1 MGELQGKVVL
11 VTGGTAGIGE
21 AAVRRF
27 VAEGARVCFTGGNVA
42 AGDGIASET
51 GATFVRHDV
60 ADAVGWSAIT
70 DLLRDWGRLDAAFV
84 NAGINHGDSDIE
96 KVGLDAWRHIFVVNV
111 EGAMLTCQAAIAVM
125 KDNPGG
131 ASGSIVINSSV
142 AATAGLPG
150 DVAYTA
156 SKGALLSM
164 TKSIAVH
171 CARAGYRIR
180 CNSIHAGITETP
192 NIVRAI
198 EAADDP
204 AAARAYLSAAA
215 PLGRLAAP
223 GEIADL
229 ACYLASDRSTFVTGA
244 SWVIDG
250 GATAG
255 FPGI

>member
-1 MGELQGKVVL
+1 MGELQGKVAL

-27 VAEGARVCFTGGNVA
+27 AAEGARVCFTGGNA
-42 AGDGIASET
+42 AAAERIAADT

-60 ADAVGWSAIT
+60 GDEAGWQRVA
-70 DLLRDWGRLDAAFV
+70 DLLRRWGRLDAAFA

-96 KVGLDAWRHIFVVNV
+96 TVRLDAWRKIFGVNV
-111 EGAMLTCQAAIAVM
+111 EGAMLTCQTAIALM
-125 KDNPGG
+125 KENQGG
-131 ASGSIVINSSV
+131 SSGSIIINSSV

-171 CARAGYRIR
+171 CARAGYSIR

-192 NIVRAI
+192 NIQRAI
-198 EAADDP
+198 AAAEDP
-204 AAARAYLSAAA
+204 EAARAFLAAAA
-215 PLGRLAAP
+215 PIGRLARP
-223 GEIADL
+223 SEIADL
-229 ACYLASDRSTFVTGA
+229 ACYLASDRSAFVTGA